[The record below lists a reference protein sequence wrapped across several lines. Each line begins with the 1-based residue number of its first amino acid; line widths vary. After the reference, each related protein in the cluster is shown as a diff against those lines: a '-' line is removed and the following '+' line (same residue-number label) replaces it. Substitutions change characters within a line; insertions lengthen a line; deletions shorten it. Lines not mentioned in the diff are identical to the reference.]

1 MPASRLYEGDM
12 ALLMNLLT
20 KMDALDGHIVNN
32 GSAIAAI
39 MSDLCNLRDA
49 LKSVTTD

>member
-20 KMDALDGHIVNN
+20 KMDGHIVNI